1 MDYSFNKDSNNF
13 RLFIDRVFSKTGFG
27 TVVTGTVQSGELK
40 VGDELELFPTK
51 YKTKVR
57 RIESHNGII
66 DKVIKGQRAALNLSN
81 LSLKKVKRG
90 NTLGTINSLKL
101 SNKALCYVKL
111 INNTKQRLKVNQRLR
126 FHIGT
131 SEVLGRIIFNKKTI
145 TKENP
150 DANVIIE
157 FETVV
162 ALAMEDKVVIRSYSP
177 LETIASGVI
186 IDPLPILKNKHIKNY
201 LDEIPK
207 EGKERFFFLIKKNY
221 KKPKNIEDWANLF
234 FVKKELI
241 KKWILSFDLKLTDD
255 ELIYSAEN
263 YDLVEKDILKFFN
276 DQYKLNHFRSILNT
290 DQIKTFTKINLKWLK
305 FVLSK
310 MINKNLIISK
320 KGGYSLID
328 YRFEATKEEK
338 NQLTFLKKIIS
349 DSNYAPI
356 KLEDILTKFSEN
368 PKECHKSTLSFTK
381 SG

>member
-1 MDYSFNKDSNNF
+1 MVTKKCLIAITKIDLIDDNEWLDLVESEIYELINSMNFNLISSRRVDNLKGTGIKKIKNDLLNISRDYSFNNDSNNF
-13 RLFIDRVFSKTGFG
+13 RLFIDRAFLKTGFG

-51 YKTKVR
+51 CKTKVR

-66 DKVIKGQRAALNLSN
+66 DRAIKGQRAALNLSN

-162 ALAMEDKVVIRSYSP
+162 ALAMEDKVVIRSILSI
-177 LETIASGVI
+177 ETIASGVI
-186 IDPLPILKNKHIKNY
+186 IDPLP
-201 LDEIPK
+201 
-207 EGKERFFFLIKKNY
+207 
-221 KKPKNIEDWANLF
+221 
-234 FVKKELI
+234 
-241 KKWILSFDLKLTDD
+241 T
-255 ELIYSAEN
+255 
-263 YDLVEKDILKFFN
+263 
-276 DQYKLNHFRSILNT
+276 
-290 DQIKTFTKINLKWLK
+290 
-305 FVLSK
+305 
-310 MINKNLIISK
+310 SK
-320 KGGYSLID
+320 K
-328 YRFEATKEEK
+328 
-338 NQLTFLKKIIS
+338 
-349 DSNYAPI
+349 
-356 KLEDILTKFSEN
+356 
-368 PKECHKSTLSFTK
+368 
-381 SG
+381 

>member
-1 MDYSFNKDSNNF
+1 M
-13 RLFIDRVFSKTGFG
+13 
-27 TVVTGTVQSGELK
+27 
-40 VGDELELFPTK
+40 K

-57 RIESHNGII
+57 GIESHNGS
-66 DKVIKGQRAALNLSN
+66 KKKSSKGERAALNLSN
-81 LSLKKVKRG
+81 ISLKKVKRG

-111 INNTKQRLKVNQRLR
+111 INNTKWRLKVNQRLR
-126 FHIGT
+126 FHLGT

-150 DANVIIE
+150 DTNVIIE
-157 FETVV
+157 FETMV

-207 EGKERFFFLIKKNY
+207 NNKERFLFLIKKNY
-221 KKPKNIEDWANLF
+221 KKPKNIEGWANLF

-255 ELIYSAEN
+255 ELIYSTEN
-263 YDLVEKDILKFFN
+263 YDLVEKDILEFFN
-276 DQYKLNHFRSILNT
+276 DQYKLNHFRPILNT
-290 DQIKTFTKINLKWLK
+290 DQIKTFTKTNLKWLK

-310 MINKNLIISK
+310 MINKNLIISN

-328 YRFEATKEEK
+328 YRFKATKEEK
-338 NQLTFLKKIIS
+338 NQLSFLKKIIF

-356 KLEDILTKFSEN
+356 NLEDILTKFSEN
-368 PKECHKSTLSFTK
+368 PKNVSNLLYLLQK